1 MPRPARDFVRLPFN
15 HLFFTGSTEVGRKVA
30 LAAAA
35 NLTPVTLELGGKS
48 PAIVDA
54 SSDLADSARKI
65 AAGKLFNAGQTCIAP
80 DYVLV
85 PAAQQ
90 QAFAQAFTQ
99 AVTQMYPTLENNP
112 DYTSIVDE
120 RHYARLQAL
129 AQDAG
134 QAGARVLAI
143 NPGSAAEEP
152 GTRKMRPTLLLDATG
167 AMRVMQEEIF
177 GPLLPVIGYD
187 TLDQA
192 IAFVNARPRPLA
204 LYWFGR
210 DRAHQDQVLRQTISG
225 GVTVNDVLL
234 HIAQE
239 NLPFGGVG
247 DSGIGA
253 YHGEYGFRLFSKE
266 KPVFEQSRLSGT
278 WLLRPP
284 YGKLAAAVVRY
295 LKRMV

>member
-1 MPRPARDFVRLPFN
+1 
-15 HLFFTGSTEVGRKVA
+15 
-30 LAAAA
+30 
-35 NLTPVTLELGGKS
+35 
-48 PAIVDA
+48 
-54 SSDLADSARKI
+54 
-65 AAGKLFNAGQTCIAP
+65 
-80 DYVLV
+80 
-85 PAAQQ
+85 
-90 QAFAQAFTQ
+90 
-99 AVTQMYPTLENNP
+99 
-112 DYTSIVDE
+112 
-120 RHYARLQAL
+120 
-129 AQDAG
+129 
-134 QAGARVLAI
+134 
-143 NPGSAAEEP
+143 
-152 GTRKMRPTLLLDATG
+152 MRPTLLLDVTG

-177 GPLLPVIGYD
+177 GPLLPVIGYE
-187 TLDQA
+187 TLDEA

-210 DRAHQDQVLRQTISG
+210 DKAHSEQVLRETISG

-266 KPVFEQSRLSGT
+266 KPVFEQSRLAGT

-284 YGKLAAAVVRY
+284 YGKLAATVVRY